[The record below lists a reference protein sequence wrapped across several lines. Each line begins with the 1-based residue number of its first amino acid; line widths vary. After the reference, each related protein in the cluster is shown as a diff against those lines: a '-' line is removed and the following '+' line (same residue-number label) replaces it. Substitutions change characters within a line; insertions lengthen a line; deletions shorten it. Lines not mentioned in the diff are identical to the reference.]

1 MLSSELILEEEK
13 CAIWVRTSPNLQHC
27 WRSRSA
33 GGGIYQSDS
42 RKEQRWP
49 SDRVMGVSFMHIG
62 SEGWLC
68 GPIQQTSCWTSN
80 VYADSDRT
88 HRASP
93 LTPIHVWKLQ
103 LWPGPQSSSASQ
115 HRMETSG
122 VSSGVWSLSPDSW
135 SQLLSCHYSISTQL
149 IHWSPCSVL
158 HLTCTCTCT
167 FHHHFL
173 SSGTW
178 ADSRSTASGFL
189 LPLQPKFLVSAPPK
203 LISESLFWPS
213 VQLFHQVL

>member
-1 MLSSELILEEEK
+1 MAIGSGRDLAESRWTCCPQSWYWFWVQFGSEH
-13 CAIWVRTSPNLQHC
+13 LQTC
-27 WRSRSA
+27 STV
-33 GGGIYQSDS
+33 GVPGLQGIYQNDS

-49 SDRVMGVSFMHIG
+49 SDRVTGVSLMHIA

-80 VYADSDRT
+80 AYADSDRM

-93 LTPIHVWKLQ
+93 LTPVHVWKLQ
-103 LWPGPQSSSASQ
+103 LWPGPQSSSAPQ
-115 HRMETSG
+115 HRMET
-122 VSSGVWSLSPDSW
+122 SGVWSLSPDSW
-135 SQLLSCHYSISTQL
+135 SQLLTCHYSISTQL
-149 IHWSPCSVL
+149 IHWSPCNML
-158 HLTCTCTCT
+158 HLTCTCT

-189 LPLQPKFLVSAPPK
+189 LSLQPNFS
-203 LISESLFWPS
+203 F
-213 VQLFHQVL
+213 

>member
-1 MLSSELILEEEK
+1 MLSSELILEEDFGCSLGQNISK
-13 CAIWVRTSPNLQHC
+13 PAALLAFLVCR
-27 WRSRSA
+27 
-33 GGGIYQSDS
+33 GGIYQNDS

-49 SDRVMGVSFMHIG
+49 RVTGVSLMHLG

-80 VYADSDRT
+80 VYADSDRM

-93 LTPIHVWKLQ
+93 LTPVYVWKLQ
-103 LWPGPQSSSASQ
+103 LWPGSQSSSAPQ

-135 SQLLSCHYSISTQL
+135 SQLLTCHYSISTQL
-149 IHWSPCSVL
+149 IHWNPCSML
-158 HLTCTCTCT
+158 HLTCTCT

-189 LPLQPKFLVSAPPK
+189 LPLQPKFQFLVSAPPK

-213 VQLFHQVL
+213 FQLFH